1 MPELCRQTLNAKRN
15 TALINWKIIWK
26 IIGQLLCIESALM
39 AGCLVMSYCYGES
52 DTYAFAVS
60 VVTTLLTGMAL
71 HYIGYHAP
79 SSMTRRDSFL
89 VVTLVW
95 AIFSLFGCFPFYLS
109 GCLPT
114 ITNAYFETISG
125 FTTTGASLIDDVES
139 LPHAL
144 LFWRSLTQW
153 VGGLGIVFFTIAI
166 IPSMVGG
173 SVKVFSAEA
182 TGPMRV
188 KMHPRLSTQGHWIWG
203 IYSLLTSVCA
213 LCFYF
218 EGMSGFDCVNYAMT
232 VTATGGFA
240 THNTSTGYF
249 HSPAIDYTAI
259 LFMFLCGTSFTL
271 LYVTL
276 FKRRLV
282 EFFRNTEFRLYISV
296 ILVCTLLIMF
306 IIMRGC
312 HYPFAAAFR
321 SSLFQVVSF
330 LTTTGVFNDDAGQWP
345 HLTWV
350 ILTVCM
356 FIGGCSGSTSGG
368 FKCVRVVMLWKVLR
382 NELRRIL
389 HPTAVLPVRINGY
402 VVPNNR
408 QQSLF
413 AFFAAYVMLCLFVYF
428 IMMILGID
436 STNAFTIAFSCASN
450 VGPTLGLEIGPTMSW
465 NHLPDVV
472 KWLLSLLM
480 LMGRLEILSVL
491 VLFTRS
497 FWKDK

>member
-1 MPELCRQTLNAKRN
+1 
-15 TALINWKIIWK
+15 LINWKIIWK
-26 IIGQLLCIESALM
+26 IIGQLLGLEATLM
-39 AGCLVMSYCYGES
+39 LGCLVMSLAYGE
-52 DTYAFAVS
+52 DDAHAFAVS
-60 VVTTLLTGMAL
+60 VVTTALTGGAL
-71 HYIGYHAP
+71 HYIGHN
-79 SSMTRRDSFL
+79 SSNTMSRRDSFL
-89 VVTLVW
+89 LVTLVW
-95 AIFSLFGCFPFYLS
+95 LVFSLFGSFPFYLS
-109 GCLPT
+109 GYVPS
-114 ITNAYFETISG
+114 ITDSYFETISG
-125 FTTTGASLIDDVES
+125 FTTTGASLIDDVER

-182 TGPMRV
+182 TGPMRT
-188 KMHPRLSTQGHWIWG
+188 KMHPRLSTTGHWIWG
-203 IYSLLTSVCA
+203 IYSLMTLVCA
-213 LCFYF
+213 LCFYL
-218 EGMSGFDCVNYAMT
+218 EGMSGFDCFNYAMT

-240 THNTSTGYF
+240 THNASTGYF
-249 HSPAIDYTAI
+249 KNAAIDYTAI
-259 LFMFLCGTSFTL
+259 FFMFLCGTSFTL
-271 LYVTL
+271 LYL
-276 FKRRLV
+276 AIFKHKIK
-282 EFFRNTEFRLYISV
+282 EFFKNSEFRLYVSV
-296 ILVCTLLIMF
+296 IVVCTVLIMF
-306 IIMRGC
+306 IVMRGC
-312 HYPFAAAFR
+312 HYPVADAFR

-345 HLTWV
+345 HITWV

-368 FKCVRVVMLWKVLR
+368 FKCVRVVMLWKMLR
-382 NELRRIL
+382 NELRSTL
-389 HPTAVLPVRINGY
+389 HPSAVLPVRVNGY
-402 VVPNNR
+402 VVSVNR
-408 QQSLF
+408 QLALF
-413 AFFAAYVMLCLFVYF
+413 AFFTAYVLLCLFVYF

-465 NHLPDVV
+465 SHLPDVV

-497 FWKDK
+497 FWRDK